1 MSKERDRHKQ
11 FINQLC
17 YEGEKVIKSEVF
29 RDLHYIIKDGQICLI
44 SRENGVFTVAFE
56 ALNDLKA
63 EIEEIAEVWGNIKTK
78 KCLL

>member
-1 MSKERDRHKQ
+1 MSKETDRHKQ

-44 SRENGVFTVAFE
+44 SRKNGVFTVAFE
-56 ALNDLKA
+56 ALNDLIA
-63 EIEEIAEVWGNIKTK
+63 EIEETTEVWGNIKTK

>member
-1 MSKERDRHKQ
+1 MSKERDRHKR

-17 YEGEKVIKSEVF
+17 YEGEKVIESEEF
-29 RDLHYIIKDGQICLI
+29 RDLHYIIKEGHICLY
-44 SRENGVFTVAFE
+44 SRKCGQFAVKFE
-56 ALNDLKA
+56 VLSDLIA